1 MTNTSTSWADKTADF
16 ALRKAKESCL
26 KARIDPDQYE
36 DDLTTFV
43 IEETRIAISEM
54 AHDKTHGGPTMAY
67 ALNQPFYQ
75 EIYIADASRR
85 AAERLISQ
93 VQKQQQP
100 QLA

>member
-16 ALRKAKESCL
+16 ALRKAKETCL

-43 IEETRIAISEM
+43 IEEMRIAISEM
-54 AHDKTHGGPTMAY
+54 AHDKTHGGPAMAY

-75 EIYIADASRR
+75 EIYISDASRR

-93 VQKQQQP
+93 VQQQQP
-100 QLA
+100 LA